1 MGTPFNLSANLTVQ
15 GPKNIP
21 GIVADIRKQLK
32 GLTADVKINIDASS
46 VRNLTAFNA
55 QLKQTSTLLA
65 QLAQQ
70 NTNAANSF
78 NKANTSAQ
86 TLGKTVHEVGVGA
99 RQAASDMYLF
109 GQQAGHAAR
118 RFLAFA
124 APVATLFALK
134 KAISEG
140 VKEAIDFEK
149 QMLVVSQVSGKT
161 FDQLKPLSKEIGAL
175 SRNLGVSSKELAAAA
190 QTLAQAGLSA
200 TDTTKALDGLAKT
213 KLVGTFGEIKDT
225 TEGLIAVMNQFKI
238 GAGQFEQA
246 FADVNRVTGEF
257 ASESKDIFTA
267 ASKAGG
273 SFAAAGGTFKE
284 FTAIVTTLR
293 DTTRESA
300 ETIATGLQTIFAR
313 LQRTDTIDSLRDMG
327 IELRDLNGEFIG
339 PTQAI
344 LKIGDALKNVSTKG
358 QKFSDIKE
366 LLGGTRQIGKVV
378 PLLQNTDK
386 LKEINKIAGESEE
399 NLRRFGQSVAQSQ
412 DILATKITKVTEQF
426 NELFRNITNDA
437 AFKAMANTALDL
449 ASAFIRVADSLRP
462 LLPLL
467 ITLKSLSIA
476 SSAAQF
482 GSGFLGGVSKVSA
495 KDLGTRGASLL
506 TGRAQGGIIP
516 GSGNKDSEIIAAM
529 PGEYIINKRS
539 AQRIGYG
546 TLSKL
551 NKFAEGGLVGGDL
564 PNRDERGRFLP
575 KSPEKLYSA
584 LLKLAN
590 STDKLTEV
598 QKASLRNRGSNVPGG
613 TNFVTKGQGSLTVA
627 GPNGPQN
634 QAVPGTNY
642 PIVPYNPTFALP
654 IRSAAPFDIFSK
666 GDPLQKVANQ
676 QKAKN
681 LFKELGKVN
690 PYADIPKPVHAQPA
704 FDIFSQGSSLARHAN
719 QSKVAYGFSALSQI
733 NPNVPVSNLLSKST
747 QPFDIFS
754 QGDPLAKIANQN
766 KVAYGFQ
773 ALSKINPLPPPAPAP
788 TPLFG
793 INKVSDPFAQY
804 RQGGIQ
810 GRINAGFANLSA
822 INPLASGDSEADR
835 VLARQSTVSGFD
847 DIRRRQNREDAKAR
861 NRSFGR
867 RLQVTLGSRNFE
879 DEGYFPTF
887 RRAADAAP
895 SKLKDIYN
903 RGLGQN
909 FRSGLGIAAT
919 GSLLASGFVDN
930 STRGGSQLSAG
941 LAAGGGTAAILG
953 AINPLA
959 GALVGLT
966 VGLVAAGRAAREF
979 DKQLN
984 IKKLGQSNKD
994 LLLLANGEENDGSNK
1009 IRRSGENFRSLLEKS
1024 SEFGDNSF
1032 ANISTNIQ
1040 GLLGGKSARKHN
1052 AIVSR
1057 QAQLEDFQTNT
1068 AATTEASKAFL
1079 ESSFKKGLT
1088 LVDLKKGLS
1097 AQEFRTLLTQ
1107 AGAQSVNA
1115 NEAAQYDVGRNKN
1128 FKVDNFQS
1136 LAFEAGKK
1144 EQQILSDKAQKDRE
1158 ASDKERA
1165 EIAKNINVL
1174 TKLSTSFYRLNI
1186 QVEEA
1191 VSSLNKFAQQSQISD
1206 NIFSGGFNKI
1216 DINDE
1221 SANLRGVGPK
1231 FNKALST
1238 VSRNLGVEG
1247 SFEVGQLKELNRART
1262 LLPNLLLR
1270 AGAEGNNGEGLLS
1283 ATRGQLNVAG
1293 FDTNSSAF
1301 RTIISGLTDKFK
1313 DNQRQEV
1320 QAKLANGGAES
1331 IADELLTSIINKQ
1344 SDDLI
1349 SAYKTLVSTIDGFGE
1364 DLEKSSRKLKQV
1376 NESREKVEEKTLN
1389 LDKFIASRKAEQV
1402 NGNPANFLSLDKQ
1415 TAGFGKIQNQ
1425 LTGLGD
1431 NATNPTAVAGLLR
1444 TLAGEQEGAVKRRN
1458 LASKSLNPKDDSTV
1472 VELEN
1477 ASKSL
1482 ADLQFRTANASEA
1495 LERLANR
1502 SDKLAAAQER
1512 LVALEGDK
1520 EGRLDFFTRFAG
1532 ADREGRGELNKEA
1545 QAAFKAFQTRDLN
1558 KLSIDEQNQ
1567 ATRFL
1572 SSNPNLRLGGTDV
1585 TGSQLLRQLADVGI
1599 GGVNAKQTD
1608 EDKKESEF
1616 LKDIIQGE
1624 LQGQIVAQ
1632 KELTGFLKTQQEKF
1646 FTQLSESFDTFL
1658 SKLGN
1663 AKGFAGGGTVFKA
1676 RGTDT
1681 VPAMLSPDEVIVS
1694 AGNAKKNK
1702 GILAAIQGGMNYF
1715 ADGRYPFKM
1724 PNRKVDSD
1732 SAYQNNPHQQLR
1744 YESSRRSPVY
1754 DEEGSFGLQERNDLV
1769 MFNDRGAAT
1778 HSRQATGKIPV
1789 PKSAKQVSD
1798 ERIAARLGRAVR
1810 PVGEAYTNQAIINP
1824 KRVNPVKA
1832 SDSELADQGKLDAFN
1847 RKLGRS
1853 GANNDAQLLQKSRA
1867 DAQRQLK
1874 NLATDARQYNSP
1886 QNQAKLAK
1894 QALVEAGGNATQAA
1908 SLLAGQNTAE
1918 NLIRNSKISS
1928 FQTQARTG
1936 RQDQSSPQLI
1946 GGINTL
1952 LQQAG
1957 QGGLKGIEA
1966 TKALEVIRNRKDFG
1980 QFIDE
1985 AEKGGVRS
1993 PIIQGGVNGGIN
2005 NPRVRQDGG
2014 RNNFNDGATR
2024 FQQSNDAF
2032 KTQVAA
2038 FAQSITTLEKTI
2050 GAIPKTIE
2058 LTGKHEVN
2066 VNVNGV
2072 EVFGAI
2078 TPMVENLVTKSVNE
2092 AFKARGDQFAG
2103 EDKLRNNLG

>member
-55 QLKQTSTLLA
+55 QLKQTATLLA

-70 NTNAANSF
+70 NNNTANSF
-78 NKANTSAQ
+78 TKANTSAQ
-86 TLGKTVHEVGVGA
+86 TLGKTVHDVGVGA

-140 VKEAIDFEK
+140 VREAIDFEK
-149 QMLVVSQVSGKT
+149 QMLIVSQVTGKT
-161 FDQLKPLSKEIGAL
+161 FSQIKPLSDEISNLGK
-175 SRNLGVSSKELAAAA
+175 SLGVSSKELAFAA

-200 TDTTKALDGLAKT
+200 VDTSKALDALAKT
-213 KLVGTFGEIKDT
+213 DLVGTFGDIKDT
-225 TEGLIAVMNQFKI
+225 TEGTIAVLRQFKM
-238 GAGQFEQA
+238 GAGELEQA

-267 ASKAGG
+267 VSKAGG

-284 FTAIVTTLR
+284 FTAVVTTLR

-313 LQRTDTIDSLRDMG
+313 IQRSDTIDSLRDMG

-386 LKEINKIAGESEE
+386 LKEIIGIANEGEKNLTKFGES
-399 NLRRFGQSVAQSQ
+399 VAKSQ
-412 DILATKITKVTEQF
+412 DILANKLTKVTEQF

-437 AFKAMANTALDL
+437 TFKSMANTALDL
-449 ASAFIRVADSLRP
+449 ASAFIKVADSLRP

-467 ITLKSLSIA
+467 IALKTLPVAKGAA
-476 SSAAQF
+476 SF
-482 GSGFLGGVSKVSA
+482 GSGFLSGLNKVNA
-495 KDLGTRGASLL
+495 RDLGTRGASLL
-506 TGRAQGGIIP
+506 TGRAKGGIIP
-516 GSGNKDSEIIAAM
+516 GSGDKDSEIIAAM

-539 AQRIGYG
+539 AQKIGYG
-546 TLSKL
+546 TLSQL
-551 NKFAEGGLVGGDL
+551 NKFADGGIVGGDL
-564 PNRDERGRFLP
+564 PSRDERGRFLP

-590 STDKLTEV
+590 STDKLTAV
-598 QKASLRNRGSNVPGG
+598 QSKALAYNG
-613 TNFVTKGQGSLTVA
+613 TNTPRQNAVLSVGGSQVLPSTRPETTKTTSGPGFTYTPIPTSMSLVPYRRPSPRYNPVPEEALPGLLPLGAPDPIGRGPSARVRNSQQFYSTEPELGIDSTANYSRFGRFNGALVQRGYGERPPNVRGQNTNFQLGGSLVTTGNTQNYGRYSGALTV
-627 GPNGPQN
+627 
-634 QAVPGTNY
+634 
-642 PIVPYNPTFALP
+642 I
-654 IRSAAPFDIFSK
+654 
-666 GDPLQKVANQ
+666 
-676 QKAKN
+676 
-681 LFKELGKVN
+681 
-690 PYADIPKPVHAQPA
+690 
-704 FDIFSQGSSLARHAN
+704 
-719 QSKVAYGFSALSQI
+719 
-733 NPNVPVSNLLSKST
+733 
-747 QPFDIFS
+747 
-754 QGDPLAKIANQN
+754 
-766 KVAYGFQ
+766 
-773 ALSKINPLPPPAPAP
+773 
-788 TPLFG
+788 
-793 INKVSDPFAQY
+793 
-804 RQGGIQ
+804 
-810 GRINAGFANLSA
+810 
-822 INPLASGDSEADR
+822 
-835 VLARQSTVSGFD
+835 
-847 DIRRRQNREDAKAR
+847 
-861 NRSFGR
+861 
-867 RLQVTLGSRNFE
+867 
-879 DEGYFPTF
+879 
-887 RRAADAAP
+887 DAAP
-895 SKLKDIYN
+895 SSTARNGVNPGATTGPRVNIPVVSGERQNYGRYGGALAVIPPKYDQNYTTTGQSYGPQPFQNPGFFGSRRPAGVPGFFGGGIFNGLM
-903 RGLGQN
+903 RGSASERFGRGVN
-909 FRSGLGIAAT
+909 IAST
-919 GSLLASGFVDN
+919 GSLLSSALVDS
-930 STRGGSQLSAG
+930 STRGGARLSSG
-941 LAAGGGTAAILG
+941 LAVGGGVGAIIG

-959 GALVGLT
+959 GALAGLT
-966 VGLVAAGRAAREF
+966 AGVIAAANAAKEF
-979 DKQLN
+979 DKKLLLTNLAKVDKSGTIKESGEAFQKALKDGIGGDNGFFANAKNNLSSFGSLIGGYFTDKDLGASAYTKANNRVQLEALN
-984 IKKLGQSNKD
+984 TFQSNTEGSSDQAKD
-994 LLLLANGEENDGSNK
+994 KLSQ
-1009 IRRSGENFRSLLEKS
+1009 LLEKEGS
-1024 SEFGDNSF
+1024 
-1032 ANISTNIQ
+1032 ISKIQ
-1040 GLLGGKSARKHN
+1040 KSLKPDVFQNLL
-1052 AIVSR
+1052 R
-1057 QAQLEDFQTNT
+1057 QAGSSGVNIEQISKITPFEKRVGAFNKEAEQIGLGKLQKEQAQKQAAASLQESDNTNRLK
-1068 AATTEASKAFL
+1068 ASSSL
-1079 ESSFKKGLT
+1079 ESLSISLDKFNAKIDEAVLSLGSFK
-1088 LVDLKKGLS
+1088 D
-1097 AQEFRTLLTQ
+1097 
-1107 AGAQSVNA
+1107 NA
-1115 NEAAQYDVGRNKN
+1115 
-1128 FKVDNFQS
+1128 S
-1136 LAFEAGKK
+1136 
-1144 EQQILSDKAQKDRE
+1144 
-1158 ASDKERA
+1158 
-1165 EIAKNINVL
+1165 IN
-1174 TKLSTSFYRLNI
+1174 N
-1186 QVEEA
+1186 
-1191 VSSLNKFAQQSQISD
+1191 
-1206 NIFSGGFNKI
+1206 NIFSGSFNKI
-1216 DINDE
+1216 GIRDD
-1221 SANLRGVGPK
+1221 SSLLRGQGNK
-1231 FNKALST
+1231 FNDDLTRITK
-1238 VSRNLGVEG
+1238 NIGLGN
-1247 SFEVGQLKELNRART
+1247 SSEVKDIKELNRLRSI
-1262 LLPNLLLR
+1262 LPKVLEQSATNV
-1270 AGAEGNNGEGLLS
+1270 NGEGLVS
-1283 ATRGQLNVAG
+1283 NVRANLKSKG
-1293 FDTNSSAF
+1293 VYGDSTGF
-1301 RTIISGLTDKFK
+1301 RTIIADLQERFK
-1313 DNQRQEV
+1313 GNRISETN
-1320 QAKLANGGAES
+1320 AKIAGGGSAVIS
-1331 IADELLTSIINKQ
+1331 DEIFTAKINKLVDGIE
-1344 SDDLI
+1344 S
-1349 SAYKTLVSTIDGFGE
+1349 SYKTLIGQIDNFGE
-1364 DLEKSSRKLKQV
+1364 NLEQSSQKLKQV
-1376 NESREKVEEKTLN
+1376 NESRFRVEEKSLT
-1389 LDKFIASRKAEQV
+1389 LDKFIAGRKAEQV
-1402 NGNPANFLSLDKQ
+1402 NGNPSNFLGLDRQ
-1415 TAGFGKIQNQ
+1415 TAGFGRVQNQ

-1444 TLAGEQEGAVKRRN
+1444 TLSGQQEGAVNRREFARLN
-1458 LASKSLNPKDDSTV
+1458 LNPNNKSSV
-1472 VELEN
+1472 EELEN

-1532 ADREGRGELNKEA
+1532 ADRAGRGELNKEA

-1585 TGSQLLRQLADVGI
+1585 TSSQLLRQLADVGI

-1624 LQGQIVAQ
+1624 LQSQIEAQ
-1632 KELTGFLKTQQEKF
+1632 TKLTEFLRDSQDKF

-1724 PNRKVDSD
+1724 PNRKVDSA

-1769 MFNDRGAAT
+1769 MFNDSGAAT

-1894 QALVEAGGNATQAA
+1894 QALVEAGGNTTQAA

-1957 QGGLKGIEA
+1957 QGGQKGIEA
-1966 TKALEVIRNRKDFG
+1966 TKALEVLRKKNLG

-1985 AEKGGVRS
+1985 AEKGGVRA

-2038 FAQSITTLEKTI
+2038 FSQSIATLEKTI